1 MGNNSL
7 DKAKAAFVDRMGQ
20 LASELG
26 LSGSVGSIYALL
38 YMSSEPM
45 SLDEITESCAMSKG
59 NASMNLRE
67 LERWGAVRRVPV
79 RGDRKSYYEA
89 NLDIVGIVRARLKEG
104 LERRMEEAHRAL
116 EGIEKA
122 IEDANSRKGKDG
134 SVRVMKE
141 RLAKVRETE
150 MAVRTLLSTFL

>member
-1 MGNNSL
+1 MANSSIE
-7 DKAKAAFVDRMGQ
+7 KAKNAFVDRMGQ

-26 LSGSVGSIYALL
+26 LNAAVGSIYALL
-38 YMSSEPM
+38 YMSSEPVC
-45 SLDEITESCAMSKG
+45 LDEITEACGMSKG

-89 NLDIVGIVRARLKEG
+89 NLDIVGIVRSRLKEG
-104 LERRMEEAHRAL
+104 LERRMQEADRAL
-116 EGIEKA
+116 GVIEKA
-122 IEDANSRKGKDG
+122 VEDAGSKKGKDG

-150 MAVRTLLSTFL
+150 AAVRTLLDTFL